1 MKYFMTRAFLF
12 KIKSTTKSFHDEVL
26 SLKMGEL
33 KKLFSTTDIVYLY
46 RNMKSF
52 NDTVISLQY
61 ANKEVFVILVIFL
74 P

>member
-12 KIKSTTKSFHDEVL
+12 KIKSTTKSFHNEVL

-46 RNMKSF
+46 RKYEEF
-52 NDTVISLQY
+52 
-61 ANKEVFVILVIFL
+61 
-74 P
+74 